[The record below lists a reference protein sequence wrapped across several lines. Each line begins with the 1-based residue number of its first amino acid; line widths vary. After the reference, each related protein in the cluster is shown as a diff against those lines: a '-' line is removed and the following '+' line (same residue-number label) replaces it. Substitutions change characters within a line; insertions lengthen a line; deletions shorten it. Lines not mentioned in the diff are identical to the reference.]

1 MLADKVDLQE
11 STGIA
16 SDSSSDSSSSSSSSS
31 SDSDSDVCADTH
43 THTLPVMEAVE
54 VYMKVYRDVCAVL
67 CRSLGPQFFT
77 YFVRKM
83 CTKLLKHGNAV
94 NTIQSV

>member
-1 MLADKVDLQE
+1 MTRHRPRPPARPTQTLTYVRA
-11 STGIA
+11 
-16 SDSSSDSSSSSSSSS
+16 
-31 SDSDSDVCADTH
+31 H

-54 VYMKVYRDVCAVL
+54 VYMEVYRDVCAVL

-77 YFVRKM
+77 HFVRKM
-83 CTKLLKHGNAV
+83 CSELLKHGNAV

>member
-1 MLADKVDLQE
+1 MTRHRPRPPARQTQTLTYVL
-11 STGIA
+11 TH
-16 SDSSSDSSSSSSSSS
+16 
-31 SDSDSDVCADTH
+31 TH